1 VRRDLWL
8 TFILLTKYF
17 FVKENLL
24 KNNTRFFLS
33 SKNRGFGFLT
43 RKSDGA
49 DFFVHSRS
57 IRNADLEFLHEGMEV
72 EFCEVQNNRG
82 AEAKDVRIIKN
93 TNSMENT
100 R

>member
-1 VRRDLWL
+1 
-8 TFILLTKYF
+8 
-17 FVKENLL
+17 
-24 KNNTRFFLS
+24 
-33 SKNRGFGFLT
+33 
-43 RKSDGA
+43 
-49 DFFVHSRS
+49 VHSRS

>member
-1 VRRDLWL
+1 MANIHFTDQIFFCQRES
-8 TFILLTKYF
+8 TKKQHSF
-17 FVKENLL
+17 
-24 KNNTRFFLS
+24 FFLS
-33 SKNRGFGFLT
+33 SKNRGFGFIT

-93 TNSMENT
+93 KNSMENT